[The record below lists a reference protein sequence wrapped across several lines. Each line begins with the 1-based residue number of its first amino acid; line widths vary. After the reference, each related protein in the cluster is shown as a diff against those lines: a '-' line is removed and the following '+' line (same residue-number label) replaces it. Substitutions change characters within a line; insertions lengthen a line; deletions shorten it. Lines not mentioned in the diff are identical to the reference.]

1 MATYKD
7 ISFDRAP
14 RLPNI
19 EFGQLQWWP
28 SDRLRRACAGAK
40 FIAILGGMD
49 AWRIAT
55 RAQNAQRMPR
65 IGYLMDCS
73 GPGLFDEGFLSGLR
87 EHGYEAG
94 PSSIGGPKAK
104 RNDSQN

>member
-1 MATYKD
+1 MRRCKIHCDLGRNGRLADCDSRTECATNA
-7 ISFDRAP
+7 SNWLSMDR
-14 RLPNI
+14 
-19 EFGQLQWWP
+19 
-28 SDRLRRACAGAK
+28 
-40 FIAILGGMD
+40 
-49 AWRIAT
+49 
-55 RAQNAQRMPR
+55 
-65 IGYLMDCS
+65 S